1 MTGNGVPFLGDVPV
15 LGTLFRSD
23 NFQRNQTELVI
34 LVTPY
39 LVQPVSNE
47 AALAR
52 PDDGWKPP
60 NDLER
65 ILLLRQ
71 KARGDVA
78 NVAIRRT
85 VPGDAGF
92 IVQ

>member
-1 MTGNGVPFLGDVPV
+1 MMAGG
-15 LGTLFRSD
+15 
-23 NFQRNQTELVI
+23 
-34 LVTPY
+34 
-39 LVQPVSNE
+39 
-47 AALAR
+47 
-52 PDDGWKPP
+52 PP

-71 KARGDVA
+71 KARGEA
-78 NVAIRRT
+78 TNIAIRPN